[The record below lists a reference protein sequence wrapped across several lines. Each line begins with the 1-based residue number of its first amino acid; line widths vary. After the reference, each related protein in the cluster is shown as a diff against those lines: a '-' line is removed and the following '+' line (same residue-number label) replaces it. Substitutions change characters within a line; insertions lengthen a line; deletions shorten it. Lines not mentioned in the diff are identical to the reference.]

1 MPAETEGIQCTYI
14 EDLDEVW
21 ARPSTLIETTMHY
34 CPGCGHSVVH
44 RLIMETIREL
54 GVQHKAIGV
63 APVGCAVFAYHYM
76 DIDMQ
81 EAAHGR
87 ATAVATGIKRMLP
100 DRVVFTYQGDGD
112 LAAIGTAESLHTIN
126 RGENI
131 VMIFINNGI
140 YGMTGGQMAP
150 TTLEGSITST
160 TPSGRELDMHGH
172 PLNFTE
178 MVAALPGA
186 YYITRQA
193 VNTAKA
199 VRKAKRALMNAFT
212 YQLEG
217 KGGTSLIEFVS
228 NCPSGWKMTPIE
240 SNQWLDNHIFNYY
253 KLGDIKT
260 PPKE

>member
-1 MPAETEGIQCTYI
+1 
-14 EDLDEVW
+14 
-21 ARPSTLIETTMHY
+21 
-34 CPGCGHSVVH
+34 
-44 RLIMETIREL
+44 
-54 GVQHKAIGV
+54 
-63 APVGCAVFAYHYM
+63 
-76 DIDMQ
+76 
-81 EAAHGR
+81 
-87 ATAVATGIKRMLP
+87 
-100 DRVVFTYQGDGD
+100 
-112 LAAIGTAESLHTIN
+112 
-126 RGENI
+126 
-131 VMIFINNGI
+131 
-140 YGMTGGQMAP
+140 
-150 TTLEGSITST
+150 
-160 TPSGRELDMHGH
+160 MHGH